1 MKSFRRL
8 FACLLCGALLGLT
21 ACSDSTVPETPT
33 GNIGNTEIKG
43 SLDPGAGTFV
53 LQTVD
58 LTNPEGPPVR
68 VQLVGSG
75 LVTNPELETVELMV
89 ALRSLHHAP
98 LYAPATIWLDQFQP
112 DEVSVLNADFL
123 LPIYGPDGSPI
134 GEDIYGF
141 DYSELLGEDGILHP
155 EETSGARLWRFY
167 SPDLGAFSF
176 GAHGEFGLEPDLA
189 QLGGLCFHDDNRN
202 GEYDPDESTLGHGV
216 VQVRA
221 PDGEVTEILV
231 HPTGRWS
238 MYVMAPGLYAV
249 SYDPMIDTFVPIAF
263 STPNPRQVILT
274 EGPDGQLN
282 SFLDANFGMYTDV
295 PPGWPVIQ
303 FTEEP
308 ADSLHYDIWDLQ
320 EAEIQG
326 HWLLELELGYSGC
339 NPNHPF
345 SLWMTGGFMESNPV
359 QVNLVPVHDLMDD
372 CDAYWS
378 TTRTFNMW
386 PLRERFLEAYGPG
399 VLLLNVVEFDGQVT
413 QVEWAILPED

>member
-1 MKSFRRL
+1 MKSSRML
-8 FACLLCGALLGLT
+8 LASVLCLALLGLT
-21 ACSDSTVPETPT
+21 ACSDSTVPETPA
-33 GNIGNTEIKG
+33 GNVGVVQIEG

-53 LQTVD
+53 LKTLD
-58 LTNPEGPPVR
+58 LTNPDGPPVR

-75 LVTNPELETVELMV
+75 LVTDPELETVDLMV
-89 ALRSLHHAP
+89 ALRSLHYAP

-112 DEVSVLNADFL
+112 GSVSVLNADFL
-123 LPIYGPDGSPI
+123 YPWGIPGGP
-134 GEDIYGF
+134 EVFGF
-141 DYSELLGEDGILHP
+141 DYSELLGDDQILSP
-155 EETSGARLWRFY
+155 EETSEAKLWRFH
-167 SPDLGAFSF
+167 SPGLGAFSF
-176 GAHGEFGLEPDLA
+176 GAHGEFGLNPGMG
-189 QLGGLCFHDDNRN
+189 QLGGLCFQDENRN
-202 GEYDPDESTLGHGV
+202 GVHDADEGTLGHGV
-216 VQVRA
+216 VRVVA
-221 PDGEVTEILV
+221 PDGEVTEVLV
-231 HPTGRWS
+231 RPDGQWTAEAS
-238 MYVMAPGLYAV
+238 APGLYEV

-274 EGPDGQLN
+274 EGPDGQLH

-326 HWLLELELGYSGC
+326 HWLLELEVGYTGC

-386 PLRERFLEAYGPG
+386 PLRERFLDAYGPG
-399 VLLLNVVEFDGQVT
+399 VLILNVLDFQGEVT
-413 QVEWAILPED
+413 RLEWEIYPED